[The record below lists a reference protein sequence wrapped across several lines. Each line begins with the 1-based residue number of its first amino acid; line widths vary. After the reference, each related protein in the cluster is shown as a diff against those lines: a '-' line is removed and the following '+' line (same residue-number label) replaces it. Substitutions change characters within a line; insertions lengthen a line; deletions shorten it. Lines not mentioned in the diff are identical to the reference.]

1 MSTPTAGAVTELFG
15 EFRCGKTQLCAS
27 LCVTSQL
34 GRDHGGGAGKVI
46 VIDTE
51 NAFRIERV
59 AEIAE
64 KRYGLDPSAVLDNI
78 IVGRAL
84 THEHQCELLAT
95 AMAKIA
101 EDEEPYRLVI
111 IDSIMGLF
119 RVEFSGRGELAE
131 RQQKLGL
138 HIRELV
144 KTAAEFNVAVVLT
157 NQVRHGCT
165 YTGSAAAEVP

>member
-1 MSTPTAGAVTELFG
+1 MLPCCAAPRAPRAARRPPSTTPLPRAF
-15 EFRCGKTQLCAS
+15 
-27 LCVTSQL
+27 SQ
-34 GRDHGGGAGKVI
+34 I

-64 KRYGLDPSAVLDNI
+64 KRYGLDPAAVLDNI

-84 THEHQCELLAT
+84 THEHQCELLAA

-101 EDEEPYRLVI
+101 EDEEPYRLLVL
-111 IDSIMGLF
+111 DSIMGLF

-131 RQQKLGL
+131 RQQKLGAML
-138 HIRELV
+138 NLL
-144 KTAAEFNVAVVLT
+144 K
-157 NQVRHGCT
+157 
-165 YTGSAAAEVP
+165 